1 METGGKTEDEDT
13 EVLDEKVARVLM
25 TDEETGL
32 ETEDEETWVKVKA
45 VEPRKTAGD
54 VETEVETEDEETDEE
69 TGITV
74 EDEGTGEGTGTTV
87 EDEETETKR
96 WKNRSNGAESG
107 AGQDETSAEGEET
120 RTGVGGPQR

>member
-1 METGGKTEDEDT
+1 MLFLFLCSLETGGKTEDEDT

-32 ETEDEETWVKVKA
+32 ETEDEERWVKVKA
-45 VEPRKTAGD
+45 AEPRETAED
-54 VETEVETEDEETDEE
+54 EETEVTTEDEETDEE

-74 EDEGTGEGTGTTV
+74 EDE
-87 EDEETETKR
+87 ETEAKR

-120 RTGVGGPQR
+120 RTGVGETQT